1 MAAVPPRP
9 ERRRPRPGSLERPVN
24 GRLYRGTW
32 LLVGLPL
39 LVAAFSV
46 VRPAPLPPP
55 QVPPAFSGT
64 EARDLAQDLVNA
76 SPNRFP
82 GSAAAANW
90 FVDQLRPYVLQT
102 RRETFTAVIPG
113 TGKRRLVNIVARVP
127 GRSPQAILVMAHRDD
142 LGTGPGA
149 VDNASGTATLVEL
162 ARAYSVPEGT
172 QAAHLTPAHTLLFLS
187 TDGGSF
193 GALGAADF
201 LAHSPERHD
210 VVAVVNLDSIGGRG
224 RPRLEIGGDTPRSAS
239 GTLLET
245 VAARIAKQTGRQPGR
260 PSFLDQLIDLG
271 FPYNLYEQAPFISRG
286 IPAVTITTA
295 GDRPPSA
302 ADDTTARIDPN
313 RLGQVGRAT
322 EDLLATLD
330 QGVEFAQGTA
340 TYVYLG
346 SRLIRGWT
354 LELVLMAMCLP
365 FLAAAVDLFARCRRR
380 RISLAPALRSFRS
393 RLAFWLWT
401 AAVFELFALI
411 GLWPGGAPRPVATAT
426 RAATHWPATGALLLG
441 LLMLLGWL
449 VSRDR
454 LLPRRA
460 VTAEEELAGQT
471 AALLTLSAVILLV
484 IATNPFALLFVLPS
498 AHAWL
503 WLPNLRRAAPWLR
516 ASVIALGFLGPALLL
531 GSFAFRYGLGWH
543 APWYVLELRAVGYVS
558 FAVVPIIAAWFAG
571 AAQLAALAAGRY
583 APYPGAEER
592 PRLGPGR
599 RALRR
604 VVLSV
609 RTRRRTAES
618 KRQALQL

>member
-1 MAAVPPRP
+1 MAAVPPRS

-46 VRPAPLPPP
+46 ARPAPLPPP

-102 RRETFTAVIPG
+102 RREPFTAVIPG

-162 ARAYSVPEGT
+162 ARAYSIPEGT
-172 QAAHLTPAHTLLFLS
+172 QAAHLTPAHTLLFIS

-245 VAARIAKQTGRQPGR
+245 VAG
-260 PSFLDQLIDLG
+260 
-271 FPYNLYEQAPFISRG
+271 
-286 IPAVTITTA
+286 
-295 GDRPPSA
+295 
-302 ADDTTARIDPN
+302 
-313 RLGQVGRAT
+313 
-322 EDLLATLD
+322 
-330 QGVEFAQGTA
+330 
-340 TYVYLG
+340 
-346 SRLIRGWT
+346 
-354 LELVLMAMCLP
+354 C
-365 FLAAAVDLFARCRRR
+365 
-380 RISLAPALRSFRS
+380 
-393 RLAFWLWT
+393 
-401 AAVFELFALI
+401 
-411 GLWPGGAPRPVATAT
+411 
-426 RAATHWPATGALLLG
+426 
-441 LLMLLGWL
+441 
-449 VSRDR
+449 RDR
-454 LLPRRA
+454 DRGDS
-460 VTAEEELAGQT
+460 T
-471 AALLTLSAVILLV
+471 
-484 IATNPFALLFVLPS
+484 
-498 AHAWL
+498 
-503 WLPNLRRAAPWLR
+503 
-516 ASVIALGFLGPALLL
+516 
-531 GSFAFRYGLGWH
+531 
-543 APWYVLELRAVGYVS
+543 
-558 FAVVPIIAAWFAG
+558 
-571 AAQLAALAAGRY
+571 
-583 APYPGAEER
+583 
-592 PRLGPGR
+592 
-599 RALRR
+599 
-604 VVLSV
+604 
-609 RTRRRTAES
+609 
-618 KRQALQL
+618 